1 MNIEEII
8 YMLETE
14 SAEWNK
20 AKHMASHAGDCI
32 ETEIQFRYAQLTEEL
47 LVAAA
52 SDLKDL
58 QAKFLEDM
66 AKYGAK

>member
-20 AKHMASHAGDCI
+20 AKHMASHAGDCM
-32 ETEIQFRYAQLTEEL
+32 QLTEEL